1 METQNSTLDDISVI
15 VGFTGTT
22 RLSAWFGGANL
33 YIPEVA
39 DPNHP
44 IAKLVGKSAFKALV
58 RAFGRKTI
66 YLPHYGVREE
76 VDKRNQIIAT
86 LLGEGK
92 GTKAIAAETGLTE
105 RRVQQLRFALEKSG
119 HVPYVLKN
127 PQQNP
132 PGENGGEKSA
142 GKTPWEKP
150 A

>member
-1 METQNSTLDDISVI
+1 METQNSTLDDISVV

-44 IAKLVGKSAFKALV
+44 IARLIGKSAFKALV

-66 YLPHYGVREE
+66 YLPNYGVREE
-76 VDKRNQIIAT
+76 VDKRNQLIAT

-92 GTKAIAAETGLTE
+92 GTKVIAVETGLTE
-105 RRVQQLRFALEKSG
+105 RRVQQLRFTLEKSG
-119 HVPYVLKN
+119 LIPYVLKN
-127 PQQNP
+127 PL
-132 PGENGGEKSA
+132 EKSPE
-142 GKTPWEKP
+142 KDPWEKP

>member
-1 METQNSTLDDISVI
+1 MV

-44 IAKLVGKSAFKALV
+44 IARLIGTSAFKALV

-76 VDKRNQIIAT
+76 VDKRNQLIAT

-92 GTKAIAAETGLTE
+92 GTKAIAGETGLTE
-105 RRVQQLRFALEKSG
+105 RRVQQLRFTLEKSG
-119 HVPYVLKN
+119 LIPYVLKN
-127 PQQNP
+127 PQ
-132 PGENGGEKSA
+132 ENSP
-142 GKTPWEKP
+142 GKTPGEKP